1 MADEHFIE
9 EPGHFNNI
17 LTDLNDVVETLYNL
31 VNQSTEI
38 VSPQYLNLLNCN
50 SVTSVFRTIN
60 TIVPVDEKGLL
71 ALSTLVTPTL
81 TIEFSEPGPPL
92 ILNFNI
98 WPEFTNETD
107 DAKIQIIEKSTLFW
121 GYSTEG
127 IPKEDADFWKQ
138 VQYAQERAAV
148 QLENDLMEAM
158 RKARQG
164 TQAVHDFI
172 PKVGIFLSAPQ
183 NTESALVT
191 PGGEVPEGPGGGD
204 FPEEH
209 FEKVIPEA

>member
-1 MADEHFIE
+1 MADMEFE
-9 EPGHFNNI
+9 GHFESVI
-17 LTDLNDVVETLYNL
+17 MDLNDQVETFYNL
-31 VNQSTEI
+31 VNQGTEM

-60 TIVPVDEKGLL
+60 TTIPVDEKGLL
-71 ALSTLVTPTL
+71 ALNTLITPTL

-107 DAKIQIIEKSTLFW
+107 DAKIQIIAKSSLFW
-121 GYSTEG
+121 GYSISKTIQPE
-127 IPKEDADFWKQ
+127 EAEFWQ
-138 VQYAQERAAV
+138 PVQYAQERAAV

-158 RKARQG
+158 RKGRQG

-183 NTESALVT
+183 NIESALVT
-191 PGGEVPEGPGGGD
+191 PGGEVPEGPGGEDFPGEPI
-204 FPEEH
+204 FPEEP
-209 FEKVIPEA
+209 FG

>member
-31 VNQSTEI
+31 VNQSTET